1 MVISE
6 RAGTENAVKHSRS
19 YGFSG
24 SHVQTWELD
33 DKEGWALKNW
43 HFQIVVLEKTLE
55 SPLDCKEMKPVNRIG
70 KQARVFIKVLMLN
83 LKLQYF
89 VHLLQRADS
98 LEKTPMMGKIED
110 KRRKEWQRMRWLNNI
125 SNSMDMNL
133 SKLWEVAEDRGAWKT
148 AIHGVTK
155 SWTWLSDWIT
165 TSLGLNIGVRFLWAG
180 GQLPQAAPGLSV
192 CLLTWDDF

>member
-1 MVISE
+1 M
-6 RAGTENAVKHSRS
+6 
-19 YGFSG
+19 
-24 SHVQTWELD
+24 
-33 DKEGWALKNW
+33 LKNW

-55 SPLDCKEMKPVNRIG
+55 SPLDCKEMKPINRIG

-155 SWTWLSDWIT
+155 SWT
-165 TSLGLNIGVRFLWAG
+165 
-180 GQLPQAAPGLSV
+180 
-192 CLLTWDDF
+192 